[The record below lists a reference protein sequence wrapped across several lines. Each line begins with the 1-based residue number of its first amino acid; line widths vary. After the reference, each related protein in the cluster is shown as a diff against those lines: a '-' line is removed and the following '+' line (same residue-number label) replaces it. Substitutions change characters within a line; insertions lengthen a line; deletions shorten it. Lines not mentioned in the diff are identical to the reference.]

1 MALVIY
7 FTYTPGILEHLKMK
21 RMPGLVLA
29 LVVMFLRI
37 LFFSEKIRFLTDKSI
52 SRMASVRVAL
62 TWDFASAITPSTIGG
77 APVATYAMTREGVN
91 LGRSSAVVLY
101 GVLLDQIWYVLAV
114 AVLVIS
120 GFYFDVIPD
129 ETGVVGFVSM
139 ILIYVGLLLYGALLT
154 YGLLVNPGSIKKLL
168 TFVFKLP
175 FLRDHSDKVLVI
187 ADNLEKHSY
196 QLKGKP
202 FSFMAKA
209 FFLSTMSWLCRVALP
224 VIVVLSLL
232 PADEILLTLRSLAMN
247 LAFLI
252 IPTPGGSGGVEGLFV
267 IFLGPL
273 IERPGFI
280 GLAVFLWRIIT
291 YYVSIGIGIIAM
303 LWYVNDTYKQYERK
317 ENVKADN

>member
-1 MALVIY
+1 MAVVIY

-29 LVVMFLRI
+29 LVVVLLRI

-52 SRMASVRVAL
+52 SRMAAIRIAL

-77 APVATYAMTREGVN
+77 APIATYAMTREGVD
-91 LGRSSAVVLY
+91 LGRSSAVILY
-101 GVLLDQIWYVLAV
+101 GVLMDQIWYVLAV
-114 AVLVIS
+114 AVLLIS

-129 ETGVVGFVSM
+129 EAGMIGAVSM
-139 ILIYVGLLLYGALLT
+139 ILIYTGLLLYGALLT

-168 TFVFKLP
+168 EFIFKLP
-175 FLRDHSDKVLVI
+175 FLRDHSDKLLVV

-202 FSFMAKA
+202 LSFMAKA
-209 FFLSTMSWLCRVALP
+209 FILSTMTWLCRVALP

-232 PADEILLTLRSLAMN
+232 PADEILLILRSLAMN
-247 LAFLI
+247 IAFLI

-267 IFLGPL
+267 LFLGPL
-273 IERPGFI
+273 IDRAGFI

-303 LWYVNDTYKQYERK
+303 IWYVNDTYRQYERK
-317 ENVKADN
+317 EKEK